1 VAPEKPD
8 PALPLDRAEA
18 LERIGGD
25 EAFLDE
31 LLALYDEEYA
41 AKSAAI
47 ASALQA
53 GDLDQVRSLGHGL
66 KGASAN
72 LSLAGLRVAAQA
84 IETAGLE
91 KNGPAAGMA
100 LRRLGEEYR
109 ALKAFLG

>member
-1 VAPEKPD
+1 MAPARPD
-8 PALPLDRAEA
+8 RTLPLDRAEA

-47 ASALQA
+47 TSALEA

-72 LSLAGLRVAAQA
+72 LSLPGLREAAQA
-84 IETAGLE
+84 IETAGRE
-91 KNGPAAGMA
+91 KNGPAAGTA
-100 LRRLGEEYR
+100 LQRLEEEYK

>member
-1 VAPEKPD
+1 VAPESPD
-8 PALPLDRAEA
+8 RSLPLDRAEA

-31 LLALYDEEYA
+31 LLGLYDEEYA

-47 ASALQA
+47 AAALET

-72 LSLAGLRVAAQA
+72 LSLPGLREAAQS

-91 KNGPAAGMA
+91 NDDPAARKA
-100 LRRLGEEYR
+100 LRRLEEEYL